1 MKVKLFEPE
10 PFRPA
15 EAREKIDKSHGLH
28 PDDRY
33 LKPGRI
39 PHIWCPGCGLG
50 IVLTAFIKAVDGL
63 QIPIDRCAVVSGIG
77 CTGRVAG
84 YLNMD
89 TYHTTHGR
97 AIPFA
102 TGLKIAR
109 PDMEVVV
116 FSGDGDLF
124 AIGGNHFIHGAR
136 RNMDLTVLCVNNF
149 NYGMTGG
156 QSGPTT
162 HMAARTTT
170 TPYGNCEY
178 PFNLTHLA
186 FASGA
191 VFVARWTTFHA
202 RYLIDSIKK
211 AFRKPGFKFIEIVS
225 PCPTGY
231 GRPNRLGSGL
241 DQMKVFRDRSEIR
254 NRIDPIEAPLELN
267 GPIVVGEF
275 VDREKPTFLDRYRE
289 DVMSKVEKSRQ
300 SASAPP
306 AQAGKERLSH
316 EHATVSQGR

>member
-1 MKVKLFEPE
+1 MRYKLVELE
-10 PFRPA
+10 PFRL
-15 EAREKIDKSHGLH
+15 EESRQKIDQTHGLH

-50 IVLTAFIKAVDGL
+50 IVLAAFIKGMDSMQVS
-63 QIPIDRCAVVSGIG
+63 IDNCAVVSGIG

-102 TGLKIAR
+102 TGLKLAK
-109 PDMEVVV
+109 PEMEVVV

-124 AIGGNHFIHGAR
+124 AIGGNHLIHAAR
-136 RNMDLTVLCVNNF
+136 RNMDLTVICVNNF

-162 HMAARTTT
+162 HMAARTVT

-186 FASGA
+186 YASGA
-191 VFVARWTTFHA
+191 VSVARWTSFHA
-202 RYLIDSIKK
+202 RYLIESVKRCFGK
-211 AFRKPGFKFIEIVS
+211 RGFKFIEVITQ
-225 PCPTGY
+225 CPTGY
-231 GRPNRLGSGL
+231 GRANRRGTGL
-241 DQMKVFRDRSEIR
+241 DEMKVFRDKSRIR
-254 NRIDPIEAPLELN
+254 NHINPMEADLDLE
-267 GPIVVGEF
+267 GPIVVGVF
-275 VDREKPTFLDRYRE
+275 VDEDRPTFLDRYRQ
-289 DVMSKVEKSRQ
+289 DILSKV
-300 SASAPP
+300 A
-306 AQAGKERLSH
+306 AG
-316 EHATVSQGR
+316 

>member
-1 MKVKLFEPE
+1 MRYKLVELE
-10 PFRPA
+10 PFRP
-15 EAREKIDKSHGLH
+15 EETQLKIDETHGVH
-28 PDDRY
+28 PDDQY

-50 IVLTAFIKAVDGL
+50 IVLSAFIKGMDSTE
-63 QIPIDRCAVVSGIG
+63 IPIDNCAVVSGIG

-102 TGLKIAR
+102 TGLKLAK
-109 PDMEVVV
+109 PKMEVVV

-124 AIGGNHFIHGAR
+124 AIGGNHLIHAAR
-136 RNMDLTVLCVNNF
+136 RNMDLTVICVNNF

-156 QSGPTT
+156 QAGPTT
-162 HMAARTTT
+162 HMAAKTVT

-186 FASGA
+186 YASGA
-191 VFVARWTTFHA
+191 VYVARWTSFHA
-202 RYLIDSIKK
+202 RYLIESIQKCFAKK
-211 AFRKPGFKFIEIVS
+211 GFKFIEVLT

-241 DQMKVFRDRSEIR
+241 DQMKVYRDNSVIR
-254 NRIDPIEAPLELN
+254 NHINPMDAVSELS

-275 VDREKPTFLDRYRE
+275 VDEEKPTFLDRYE
-289 DVMSKVEKSRQ
+289 EGVLSK
-300 SASAPP
+300 APS
-306 AQAGKERLSH
+306 G
-316 EHATVSQGR
+316 